1 MLILPEYIAAAMRH
15 VQHEIIEDDGSV
27 FATIPG
33 FDGLWA
39 NAPTKWEANEELASA
54 LEGWLLLGIAHH
66 HELPIIDGVDLTV
79 REVA

>member
-1 MLILPEYIAAAMRH
+1 MLIMPTYIRAAMCH
-15 VQHEIIEDDGSV
+15 VEYETIEDDGSV

-33 FDGLWA
+33 FPGLWA
-39 NAPTKWEANEELASA
+39 SALTKAEVNEKLESA

-66 HELPIIDGVDLTV
+66 HPLPVIEGIDLTV

>member
-1 MLILPEYIAAAMRH
+1 MLIMPEYIRAAMRH
-15 VQHEIIEDDGSV
+15 IEYETIEESGSV

-39 NAPTKWEANEELASA
+39 SALTKAEVNEELESA
-54 LEGWLLLGIAHH
+54 LEGWILLGIALG
-66 HELPIIDGVDLTV
+66 HEIPVIDEIDLTV